1 MFPRTRL
8 RRLRQNRA
16 FRDLVAETDVSPR
29 DLIYPVFVS
38 EGHRQELCSLPGQY
52 RESLASLPAVASR
65 ALDAGVP
72 AILLFGITR
81 TRDEFA
87 SGAYDADGIV
97 QRAVRAVKEEHED
110 LLVFTDVCMCQ
121 YQASGHCGVLCEGR
135 ILNDASLPI
144 LSRIAVSHACAGA
157 DAVAP
162 SDMMDGRVGAIREA
176 LDGAGHAMTPI
187 ISYAAKY
194 ASSFYGP
201 FRDICSSAPVTGD
214 RSTYQMDA
222 RNAVEALRE
231 VKLDIAEGA
240 DIVMVKPALSYLD
253 IICRVKAMVDVPVMA
268 YNVSGEYALI
278 KAGAAAGVLDEDAAV
293 REVLTSIRRAGAD
306 LIATYFAL
314 TYAEGL

>member
-1 MFPRTRL
+1 MFPKTRL
-8 RRLRQNRA
+8 RRLRQNKA

-38 EGHRQELCSLPGQY
+38 EGSRQELCSLPGQY

-72 AILLFGITR
+72 AILLFGIPR

-97 QRAVRAVKEEHED
+97 QRAVRAVKKEHED

-121 YQASGHCGVLCEGR
+121 YQASGHCGVLREGR

-176 LDGAGHAMTPI
+176 LDDAGHAMTPI

-222 RNAVEALRE
+222 RNAMEALRE
-231 VKLDIAEGA
+231 VELDIAEGA

-253 IICRVKAMVDVPVMA
+253 IICRVKAAVDVPVMA

-278 KAGAAAGVLDEDAAV
+278 KAGAAAGVLDEGAAV

>member
-72 AILLFGITR
+72 AILLFGIPR

-97 QRAVRAVKEEHED
+97 QRAVRAVKEEHGD

-121 YQASGHCGVLCEGR
+121 YQASGHCGVLREGR

-176 LDGAGHAMTPI
+176 LDDAGHAMTPI

-253 IICRVKAMVDVPVMA
+253 ILCRVKAMVDVPVMA

-278 KAGAAAGVLDEDAAV
+278 KAGAAAGVLDEGAAV

>member
-1 MFPRTRL
+1 M
-8 RRLRQNRA
+8 
-16 FRDLVAETDVSPR
+16 
-29 DLIYPVFVS
+29 
-38 EGHRQELCSLPGQY
+38 PGQY

-72 AILLFGITR
+72 AILLFGIPR

-97 QRAVRAVKEEHED
+97 QRAVRAVKKEHED

-121 YQASGHCGVLCEGR
+121 YQASGHCGVLREGR

-176 LDGAGHAMTPI
+176 LDDAGHAMTPI

-222 RNAVEALRE
+222 RNAMEALRE
-231 VKLDIAEGA
+231 VELDIAEGA

-253 IICRVKAMVDVPVMA
+253 IICRVKAAVDVPVMA
-268 YNVSGEYALI
+268 YNVSGEYALV
-278 KAGAAAGVLDEDAAV
+278 KAGAAAGVLDEGAAV